1 MRKIRNLVL
10 GGLQQKIFNLVLFTI
25 IIIMTFYTILAVF
38 QIRRIQGLLEESSDE
53 QQAVITGTAN
63 QVMLQ
68 TAEETLTHN
77 TDLESYIADTFFG
90 NVAGEIRTLADYALT
105 LYDYRESIPSV
116 PVLPPDP
123 SQEGTYRMQLITAK
137 GVDLEDPEI
146 SAEIGLFGNMG
157 SLMSSTLKNMSDLG
171 SCFIAFPDG
180 VMLITDSNPAGKFR
194 DGELIPMPVT
204 ERFWYKQALEAGD
217 LCFSELEEDLF
228 TGNIETVCVCPVYDN
243 GQLIGVVGADIFLNG
258 VAEAV
263 NASAENAGFVC
274 IVNQDGKVL
283 FSPEAEGTFAA
294 VRSADSKDLR
304 TLGNEELASF
314 IDLSLREKTDMVTI
328 KVDGKTMCMAGAPI
342 EAVGWCL
349 LTLVEES
356 ILQQPAEAMV
366 DNYNAVLNEAERKVE
381 QNVSSSQSAIIFW
394 LLAVMAM
401 AMGAALTLAK
411 KIVSPL
417 NRMTERLKELKQGD
431 SSFTMEDTF
440 KTGDE
445 IQILAETFAD
455 LSSRIRSYIT
465 HITEITAE
473 KQRIGTELALAQKI
487 QTDMLPNIFP
497 PFPERDDMDIYAY
510 MKPAKEVGGDFYD
523 FFLIDEDHLAL
534 VMADVSG
541 KGIPA
546 ALFMMMSKILLNTN
560 TMLCSS
566 PKDVLEKVNEQICR
580 NNEEEMFVTVWLSIL
595 TLSTGHMVAANA
607 GHEYPILRKP
617 DGKFEIFKDKHSFVI
632 GGMEG
637 TRYREYEM
645 TLEKG
650 GTLFL
655 YTDGVA
661 EAANEDDELFGTGRM
676 LDALNRDPDADAYHV
691 LVNMNNAVKDF
702 VGDAPQFDDLTM
714 LAIRRP

>member
-1 MRKIRNLVL
+1 MRKIRNMVL

-25 IIIMTFYTILAVF
+25 IIIMTFYTILAVY

-53 QQAVITGTAN
+53 QQASITGTAN
-63 QVMLQ
+63 QIMVQ

-105 LYDYRESIPSV
+105 IYDYRDSIPGV

-123 SQEGTYRMQLITAK
+123 SLEGTVQMQLITAE
-137 GVDLEDPEI
+137 GVDTADPEI
-146 SAEIGLFGNMG
+146 SAEIGLFGNMQ
-157 SLMSSTLKNMSDLG
+157 SLMNSTLKNMSDLG

-180 VMLITDSNPAGKFR
+180 VMLIADANPSGKYR
-194 DGELIPMPVT
+194 DGKLIPMPVT
-204 ERFWYKQALEAGD
+204 ERFWYKQALKAGD

-228 TGNIETVCVCPVYDN
+228 TGNIETVCVCPVYDD

-283 FSPEAEGTFAA
+283 FSPQTEGTFAA
-294 VRSADSKDLR
+294 VRSADSRDLR
-304 TLGNEELASF
+304 TLGNEELSSF
-314 IDLSLREKTDMVTI
+314 INLSLREKTDMVTI
-328 KVDGKTMCMAGAPI
+328 EVDGKTMCMAGAPI

-356 ILQQPAEAMV
+356 VLQQPAEAMV
-366 DNYNAVLNEAERKVE
+366 DNYNTILAEAEGKVAR
-381 QNVSSSQSAIIFW
+381 NVSSSQFTIIFW

-401 AMGAALTLAK
+401 AMGAALALAK

-417 NRMTERLKELKQGD
+417 NRMTERLKELRQGD
-431 SSFTMEDTF
+431 SSFIMEDTF

-445 IQILAETFAD
+445 IQVLAETFAD

-560 TMLCSS
+560 TMLSAS

-580 NNEEEMFVTVWLSIL
+580 NNEEEMFVTVWLGIL

-617 DGKFEIFKDKHSFVI
+617 DGKFEIFKDRHSFVI

-637 TRYREYEM
+637 TRYCEYEM

-661 EAANEDDELFGTGRM
+661 EAANEDDELFGTQRM
-676 LDALNRDPDADAYHV
+676 LDALNQDPDADAYH
-691 LVNMNNAVKDF
+691 LLDNMNNAVKDF